1 MEERTNRRGHK
12 ENYVEGFH
20 LKINDLRQ
28 RAQHLRN
35 QYLEKTNIIP
45 TYPRPEIH
53 VSHLKHDTDQAGLR
67 GIQEEGG
74 FKDPDNSQKL
84 LWWSLAVGPDD
95 ITSAEQRLL
104 EETYPDQTQE
114 QAQGQQSFL
123 WNFATSPAFKETS
136 RLGSYRFT
144 FPLEE
149 LLEAYRQQC
158 CSGAQP
164 VMRVFKTI
172 LYKQEVMYV
181 VLVHSPVNQELS
193 SEYPE
198 LTDDP
203 NAVCV
208 YKDGRFVWRPEAMCE
223 THRYELIQRPDEN
236 LMEVREL
243 AVKDCEF
250 YVWDHVAVAL
260 HMEEGK
266 VLEFGPDR
274 LRNNLKFCD
283 AGTPKIGKDL
293 IFQGFQE
300 AEEIVKGLWPDYPA
314 PLEKELPLQQKS
326 GLKPANTE

>member
-28 RAQHLRN
+28 RVQHLRN

-53 VSHLKHDTDQAGLR
+53 VSHLKHDTDQAGLC
-67 GIQEEGG
+67 GIQEDGG
-74 FKDPDNSQKL
+74 FKDPGNDSLKL
-84 LWWSLAVGPDD
+84 LWWSLAVGPYD
-95 ITSAEQRLL
+95 ITSAEKRLL
-104 EETYPDQTQE
+104 EKTYPDQTQE
-114 QAQGQQSFL
+114 QAQRQQSFL
-123 WNFATSPAFKETS
+123 WKFATSPAFKETS

-149 LLEAYRQQC
+149 LLEAYKQQC

-164 VMRVFKTI
+164 VMRVFKTV

-181 VLVHSPVNQELS
+181 VLVHSPANQELF

-223 THRYELIQRPDEN
+223 THRYELIQSPGEN

-243 AVKDCEF
+243 ASEKY
-250 YVWDHVAVAL
+250 YVWDHLSVAL

-266 VLEFGPDR
+266 VLEIGPDR
-274 LRNNLKFCD
+274 LRDNLKFCY
-283 AGTPKIGKDL
+283 KDEVQ
-293 IFQGFQE
+293 I
-300 AEEIVKGLWPDYPA
+300 
-314 PLEKELPLQQKS
+314 
-326 GLKPANTE
+326 